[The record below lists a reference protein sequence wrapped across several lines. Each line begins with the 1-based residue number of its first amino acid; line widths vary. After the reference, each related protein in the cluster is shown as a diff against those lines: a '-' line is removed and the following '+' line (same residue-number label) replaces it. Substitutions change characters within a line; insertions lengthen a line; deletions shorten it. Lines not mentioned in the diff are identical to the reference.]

1 MIRLSVVACLFV
13 QLISVLG
20 AEELG
25 LKERLD
31 MYVGRWSGVFNLEAP
46 EIEFQE
52 SFTVEQKYWWQD
64 DALRAVSVASRE
76 SGKASSKSV
85 TWIDGNKYI
94 SEVTRGEEVERYYGV
109 VRDGGIVWFPV
120 DLDRAMQYQL
130 KEEIQAVDG
139 ELVLTTKGFDTFVS
153 EGKTGQLLYFGELV
167 KEKE

>member
-52 SFTVEQKYWWQD
+52 SFTVEQN
-64 DALRAVSVASRE
+64 
-76 SGKASSKSV
+76 
-85 TWIDGNKYI
+85 T
-94 SEVTRGEEVERYYGV
+94 
-109 VRDGGIVWFPV
+109 GGRTMP
-120 DLDRAMQYQL
+120 
-130 KEEIQAVDG
+130 
-139 ELVLTTKGFDTFVS
+139 
-153 EGKTGQLLYFGELV
+153 
-167 KEKE
+167 